1 MFFMKHITLCQ
12 QRNIRFLRNWVKC
25 ICFLF
30 LGNIKLWVR
39 CFTCPGLW
47 QRRLEFMR
55 CWRIFWSTY
64 FWICITSRR
73 ICSFGNLGRRLVDHA
88 YDVLQL
94 IVYVTYYPFCRDI
107 LYILIVS
114 MILFQ
119 GSNARKMY
127 FMIFERGPRAFI
139 DGTVQLIR
147 KCVAEGSSMQQLCH
161 FASYHISERIAVLSC
176 LKHALAIFLAQ
187 VCSIL
192 FLVSFCAFD

>member
-1 MFFMKHITLCQ
+1 M
-12 QRNIRFLRNWVKC
+12 
-25 ICFLF
+25 
-30 LGNIKLWVR
+30 
-39 CFTCPGLW
+39 
-47 QRRLEFMR
+47 
-55 CWRIFWSTY
+55 
-64 FWICITSRR
+64 
-73 ICSFGNLGRRLVDHA
+73 DHA

-147 KCVAEGSSMQQLCH
+147 KCVAEGSSIQQLCH
-161 FASYHISERIAVLSC
+161 SASHHISERIAVLSC
-176 LKHALAIFLAQ
+176 LKCALAMFLAQ
-187 VCSIL
+187 VFSIL